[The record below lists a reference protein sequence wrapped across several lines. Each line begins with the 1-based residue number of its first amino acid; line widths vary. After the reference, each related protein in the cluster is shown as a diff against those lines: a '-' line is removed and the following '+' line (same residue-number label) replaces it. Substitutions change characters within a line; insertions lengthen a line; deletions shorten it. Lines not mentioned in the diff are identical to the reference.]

1 MNVKVA
7 VYKGEFM
14 KKAVNWNDLDDQLYK
29 DFWDQNVRQ
38 FWVDEEIP
46 VSEDKLLWE
55 SDAISA
61 IERDTYEKILAGLTL
76 LDTVQGGDGMPNIAM
91 KTENLHAKAVFTF
104 QAMMEQM
111 HAKSYSTIFS
121 TLSTMTR
128 INELFDWVH
137 ENQFMQKKA
146 SIVDDYYQ
154 QIDSDE
160 DYYLSLAA
168 SVMLETFLFYSGFF
182 FPLYMAGQGKLIRS
196 GEIINLIIRDE
207 EVHGKFSGILAQ
219 KEFNNFDA
227 ETQSKL
233 LDKVQS
239 LMLQLYE
246 LEISYTTELYSELGL
261 VEEVLTYVKYNADR
275 ALENL
280 GLEKYFG
287 ISRENVNPLVIN
299 GIDTTTKNH
308 DFFSTKGNGYI
319 KSTNIAPI
327 DDNVFNV

>member
-1 MNVKVA
+1 
-7 VYKGEFM
+7 M
-14 KKAVNWNDLDDQLYK
+14 KEAVNWNDLDDQIYK

-61 IERDTYEKILAGLTL
+61 LERDTYEKILAGLTL
-76 LDTVQGGDGMPNIAM
+76 LDTVQAGDGMPNIAM
-91 KTENLHAKAVFTF
+91 MTTNLHAKAVFTF

-121 TLSTMTR
+121 TLSTITR
-128 INELFDWVH
+128 INELFEWVH
-137 ENQFMQKKA
+137 TNDFMQRKA
-146 SIVDDYYQ
+146 MIVDEFYQ
-154 QIDSDE
+154 NIDSDE

-182 FPLYMAGQGKLIRS
+182 FPLYMAAQGKLIRS

-219 KEFNNFDA
+219 KEIEKFDQ
-227 ETQSKL
+227 ETQDKL
-233 LDKVQS
+233 KQKVIE
-239 LMLQLYE
+239 LMESLYE
-246 LEISYTTELYSELGL
+246 LEISYTNELYSELGL
-261 VEEVLTYVKYNADR
+261 VDEVLTYVKYNADR

-280 GLEKYFG
+280 GMDKYFKVNK
-287 ISRENVNPLVIN
+287 EDVNPLVIN
-299 GIDTTTKNH
+299 GINTNTKNH

-327 DDNVFNV
+327 DDEVFNV

>member
-1 MNVKVA
+1 
-7 VYKGEFM
+7 M
-14 KKAVNWNDLDDQLYK
+14 KLAVNWNDLDDQLYK

-55 SDAISA
+55 SGTISA
-61 IERDTYEKILAGLTL
+61 LERDTYEKILAGLTL

-91 KTENLHAKAVFTF
+91 MTENLHAKAVFTF

-121 TLSTMTR
+121 TLSTMSR
-128 INELFDWVH
+128 IDELFEWVH
-137 ENQFMQKKA
+137 SNDFMQQKA
-146 SIVDDYYQ
+146 AIVDTYYQ
-154 QIDSDE
+154 NINSNE

-219 KEFNNFDA
+219 KELSKFDS
-227 ETQSKL
+227 ETQVKL
-233 LDKVQS
+233 QAKVVELMES
-239 LMLQLYE
+239 LYM
-246 LEISYTTELYSELGL
+246 LEISYTKELYEELGL
-261 VEEVLTYVKYNADR
+261 EEEVLTYVKYNADR

-280 GLEKYFG
+280 GMDKYFKVE
-287 ISRENVNPLVIN
+287 REDVNPLVLN
-299 GIDTTTKNH
+299 GIDTNTKNH

-319 KSTNIAPI
+319 KSTNLAPI
-327 DDNVFNV
+327 DDDVFNV

>member
-1 MNVKVA
+1 
-7 VYKGEFM
+7 M
-14 KKAVNWNDLDDQLYK
+14 KEAVNWNDLDDQIYK

-61 IERDTYEKILAGLTL
+61 LERDTYEKILAGLTL
-76 LDTVQGGDGMPNIAM
+76 LDTVQAGDGMPNIAM
-91 KTENLHAKAVFTF
+91 MTTNLHAKAVFTF

-121 TLSTMTR
+121 TLSTITR
-128 INELFDWVH
+128 INELFEWVH
-137 ENQFMQKKA
+137 TNDFMQRKA
-146 SIVDDYYQ
+146 MIVDEFYHN
-154 QIDSDE
+154 INSDE

-182 FPLYMAGQGKLIRS
+182 FPLYMAAQGKLIRS

-219 KEFNNFDA
+219 KEIEKFDQ
-227 ETQSKL
+227 ETQENLKQ
-233 LDKVQS
+233 KVIE
-239 LMLQLYE
+239 LMESLYE
-246 LEISYTTELYSELGL
+246 LEISYTNELYSELGL
-261 VEEVLTYVKYNADR
+261 VDEVLTYVKYNADR

-280 GLEKYFG
+280 GMDKYFKVNK
-287 ISRENVNPLVIN
+287 EDVNPLVIN
-299 GIDTTTKNH
+299 GINTNTKNH

-327 DDNVFNV
+327 DDEVFNV

>member
-1 MNVKVA
+1 
-7 VYKGEFM
+7 M
-14 KKAVNWNDLDDQLYK
+14 KEAVNWNDLDDQLYK

-55 SDAISA
+55 SDAISSQ
-61 IERDTYEKILAGLTL
+61 ERDTYEKILAGLTL

-121 TLSTMTR
+121 TLSTMSR

-137 ENQFMQKKA
+137 SNDFMQEKA
-146 SIVDDYYQ
+146 RIVDQYYQ
-154 QIDSDE
+154 NIDSEE

-182 FPLYMAGQGKLIRS
+182 FPLYMAAQGKLVRS

-219 KEFNNFDA
+219 KECAKFDL
-227 ETQSKL
+227 ETQEILKA
-233 LDKVQS
+233 KVLS
-239 LMLQLYE
+239 LMEQLYA
-246 LEISYTTELYSELGL
+246 LEISYTNELYSELGL
-261 VEEVLTYVKYNADR
+261 VSEVLTYVEYNADR

-280 GLEKYFG
+280 GLEKYFKVE
-287 ISRENVNPLVIN
+287 REDVNPMVLN
-299 GIDTTTKNH
+299 GIDTNTKNH

-327 DDNVFNV
+327 DDDVFEV

>member
-1 MNVKVA
+1 
-7 VYKGEFM
+7 M
-14 KKAVNWNDLDDQLYK
+14 KHAVNWNDLEDQLYK

-61 IERDTYEKILAGLTL
+61 QERDTYEKILAGLTL

-91 KTENLHAKAVFTF
+91 MTENLHAKAVFTF

-121 TLSTMTR
+121 TLSTMSR
-128 INELFDWVH
+128 IDELFDWVH
-137 ENQFMQKKA
+137 DNNFMQSKA
-146 SIVDDYYQ
+146 EIVTKYYENINSADDYTM
-154 QIDSDE
+154 
-160 DYYLSLAA
+160 SLAA

-207 EVHGKFSGILAQ
+207 EVHGKFSGILYQ
-219 KEFNNFDA
+219 R
-227 ETQSKL
+227 
-233 LDKVQS
+233 
-239 LMLQLYE
+239 E
-246 LEISYTTELYSELGL
+246 LEKCDQATKQHITAQVMQLMEDLYALEIEYTKELYTDLGL
-261 VEEVLTYVKYNADR
+261 VDEVLTYVQYNADR
-275 ALENL
+275 ALENM
-280 GLEKYFG
+280 GIEPHFNVLEKD
-287 ISRENVNPLVIN
+287 VNPIVIN
-299 GIDTTTKNH
+299 GIDTGTKNH

-319 KSTNIAPI
+319 KTTNVAPI
-327 DDNVFNV
+327 DDSVFDI

>member
-1 MNVKVA
+1 
-7 VYKGEFM
+7 M
-14 KKAVNWNDLDDQLYK
+14 KEAVNWNDLDDQLYK

-46 VSEDKLLWE
+46 VSEDKLLWQ
-55 SDAISA
+55 SDKISP

-91 KTENLHAKAVFTF
+91 KTKNLHAKAVFTF

-121 TLSTMTR
+121 TLSTMSR
-128 INELFDWVH
+128 IDELFEWVH
-137 ENQFMQKKA
+137 TNDFMQQKA
-146 SIVDDYYQ
+146 KIVDQYYQ
-154 QIDSDE
+154 NINSEE

-168 SVMLETFLFYSGFF
+168 SVMLETFLFYSGFY
-182 FPLYMAGQGKLIRS
+182 FPLYMAAQGKLIRS

-207 EVHGKFSGILAQ
+207 EVHGKFSGLLAQ
-219 KEFNNFDA
+219 KELNKFD
-227 ETQSKL
+227 EKTQNELKSKVMDL
-233 LDKVQS
+233 LKD
-239 LMLQLYE
+239 LYE
-246 LEISYTTELYSELGL
+246 LEISYTNELYSELGL

-280 GLEKYFG
+280 GMDKYFG
-287 ISRENVNPLVIN
+287 VEEYDVNPLVLN
-299 GIDTTTKNH
+299 GINTNTKNH

-319 KSTNIAPI
+319 KSTNVSPI
-327 DDNVFNV
+327 DDSVFDV

>member
-1 MNVKVA
+1 
-7 VYKGEFM
+7 M
-14 KKAVNWNDLDDQLYK
+14 KEAVNWNDLDDQIYK

-55 SDAISA
+55 SDQISSV
-61 IERDTYEKILAGLTL
+61 ERDTYEKILAGLTL

-121 TLSTMTR
+121 TLSTMSR
-128 INELFDWVH
+128 IDELFEWVH
-137 ENQFMQKKA
+137 ENDFMQKKA
-146 SIVDDYYQ
+146 QIVDKYYQ
-154 QIDSDE
+154 NINSEE

-219 KEFNNFDA
+219 KEITKFD
-227 ETQSKL
+227 EQTQGNLKAT
-233 LDKVQS
+233 VIN
-239 LMLQLYE
+239 LMEELYQ
-246 LEISYTTELYSELGL
+246 LEISYTEELYTELGL
-261 VEEVLTYVKYNADR
+261 VDEVLTYVKYNADR

-280 GLEKYFG
+280 GYDKYFMV
-287 ISRENVNPLVIN
+287 SEDEVNPIIFN
-299 GIDTTTKNH
+299 GINTGTKNH

-319 KSTNIAPI
+319 KNTNVAEI
-327 DDNVFNV
+327 DDSVFDI

>member
-1 MNVKVA
+1 MNVKA
-7 VYKGEFM
+7 VVFKGERM
-14 KKAVNWNDLDDQLYK
+14 KEAVNWNDLDDQIYK

-55 SDAISA
+55 SDQISSV
-61 IERDTYEKILAGLTL
+61 ERDTYEKILAGLTL

-121 TLSTMTR
+121 TLSTMSR
-128 INELFDWVH
+128 IDELFEWVH
-137 ENQFMQKKA
+137 ENDFMQKKA
-146 SIVDDYYQ
+146 QIVDKYYQ
-154 QIDSDE
+154 NINSEE

-219 KEFNNFDA
+219 KEITKFD
-227 ETQSKL
+227 EQTQE
-233 LDKVQS
+233 S
-239 LMLQLYE
+239 LKATVINLMEELYQ
-246 LEISYTTELYSELGL
+246 LEISYTKELYTELGL
-261 VEEVLTYVKYNADR
+261 VDEVLTYVKYNADR

-280 GLEKYFG
+280 GYDK
-287 ISRENVNPLVIN
+287 
-299 GIDTTTKNH
+299 
-308 DFFSTKGNGYI
+308 
-319 KSTNIAPI
+319 
-327 DDNVFNV
+327 

>member
-1 MNVKVA
+1 
-7 VYKGEFM
+7 M

-55 SDAISA
+55 GGKIS
-61 IERDTYEKILAGLTL
+61 ELEKDTYEKILAGLTL

-121 TLSTMTR
+121 TLSTMSR

-137 ENQFMQKKA
+137 ENDFMQKKA
-146 SIVDDYYQ
+146 VIVSRYYEN
-154 QIDSDE
+154 INTDE

-182 FPLYMAGQGKLIRS
+182 FPLYMAAQGKLIRS

-219 KEFNNFDA
+219 KE
-227 ETQSKL
+227 ETKFSEEQIETLHGKIISL
-233 LDKVQS
+233 LEE
-239 LMLQLYE
+239 LYE
-246 LEISYTTELYSELGL
+246 LEIAYTTELYSELGL
-261 VEEVLTYVKYNADR
+261 VEEVLKYVEYNADR
-275 ALENL
+275 ALVNL
-280 GLEKYFG
+280 GLPIYF
-287 ISRENVNPLVIN
+287 NVQKKDVNPLIIN

-319 KSTNIAPI
+319 KSTNVAPI
-327 DDNVFNV
+327 DDSVFDV